1 MYTKFMGNGSKSR
14 MFFGQILGIEDE
26 LGFSFEQLGIMK
38 RYRILGEVVGD
49 NII

>member
-1 MYTKFMGNGSKSR
+1 MEANLGCFLVR
-14 MFFGQILGIEDE
+14 FLGIEDE
-26 LGFSFEQLGIMK
+26 LGFSFEKLGIMK